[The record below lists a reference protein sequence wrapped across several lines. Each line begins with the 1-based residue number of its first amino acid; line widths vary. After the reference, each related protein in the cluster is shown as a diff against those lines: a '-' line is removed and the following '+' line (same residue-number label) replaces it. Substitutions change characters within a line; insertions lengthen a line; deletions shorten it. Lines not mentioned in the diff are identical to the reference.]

1 MLLELPSYKRPSL
14 TNALF
19 TARDQGLSFLKTA
32 GTIIFAIS
40 VVMWWLSAYPRSE
53 PPAEVAAL
61 RAQAAAPGLPSG
73 EGDRLAAEADA
84 LEGRAAQAGSFA
96 GRLGRFIQPV
106 FAPLG
111 YDWQLTD
118 AILTSFVAREVFVST
133 MAVLAG
139 SGGADAAADAGV
151 LRRIRTMTRED
162 GTPVFTRATSA
173 SALVFF
179 VLAMQCLATLAV
191 TRRETGSVK
200 YAALQLGYMSA
211 LAYVVA
217 LVVYQGM
224 RLAGIG

>member
-1 MLLELPSYKRPSL
+1 
-14 TNALF
+14 
-19 TARDQGLSFLKTA
+19 
-32 GTIIFAIS
+32 
-40 VVMWWLSAYPRSE
+40 
-53 PPAEVAAL
+53 
-61 RAQAAAPGLPSG
+61 
-73 EGDRLAAEADA
+73 
-84 LEGRAAQAGSFA
+84 
-96 GRLGRFIQPV
+96 
-106 FAPLG
+106 
-111 YDWQLTD
+111 
-118 AILTSFVAREVFVST
+118 

-139 SGGADAAADAGV
+139 SGSADAAADAGV

-200 YAALQLGYMSA
+200 YPAIQLGYMSA